1 MEFCTNCGQ
10 PLDPVT
16 RTCPV
21 CGGTNADVPVQYQA
35 PARSGFTPALKKRIG
50 SGIMLALCILATI
63 SVVLTF
69 FSKST
74 FSVSYFNV
82 NFDILGILTTI
93 AFWIVYAAA
102 RSPEYEMSIGG
113 LKFTSVIITII
124 KVIFWIGFGVFVVIA
139 ILCFAAPSAVSSAIT
154 VTPDSPDVLDE
165 LIPYFS
171 NSAVVTLI
179 GVACIFGA
187 ILFLIA
193 NIFFYG
199 NISKS
204 VKSVIASVEADQH
217 RMVKLGTVSVWLI
230 VLGILSVLVSFGS
243 HIYAEE
249 EIDILAVAADLVSA
263 AMLFLGAALAKK
275 VNGTSVPYS
284 QDPQYTNYQ

>member
-1 MEFCTNCGQ
+1 
-10 PLDPVT
+10 
-16 RTCPV
+16 
-21 CGGTNADVPVQYQA
+21 
-35 PARSGFTPALKKRIG
+35 
-50 SGIMLALCILATI
+50 MLALCILATI
-63 SVVLTF
+63 SVVLSF

-82 NFDILGILTTI
+82 NFDILGILTAI

-204 VKSVIASVEADQH
+204 VKSIIASVEADQH

-243 HIYAEE
+243 HIYAEK

-275 VNGTSVPYS
+275 VKDTPVPSS
-284 QDPQYTNYQ
+284 QAPQYTNYQ